1 MSEQQVERL
10 TVLLQRVQQNRQK
23 PRSGGAGRAIPTRMA
38 VQPVAANNVTVAN
51 KEVEAPR
58 PRRSTPP
65 LAPEPAPAP
74 AMASMP
80 AEPPPP
86 PPRRPAPGARP
97 SPMERAVAN
106 EIEREPPPPP
116 PPREAPAVSMR
127 QAPAPT
133 PVMDPQDI
141 VPRVIEPDPPRP
153 SARPIAQLVSKHA
166 PPVDATF
173 GAMLKRSLS
182 LRPH

>member
-10 TVLLQRVQQNRQK
+10 NALLHRVQQNRQK
-23 PRSGGAGRAIPTRMA
+23 PRATGRAVPTRMV
-38 VQPVAANNVTVAN
+38 VQQVAANTVTAP
-51 KEVEAPR
+51 KEVEPPR

-65 LAPEPAPAP
+65 MAPAP
-74 AMASMP
+74 TPPMASMP

-86 PPRRPAPGARP
+86 PPRRPAPAARP
-97 SPMERAVAN
+97 SPIERAVTN
-106 EIEREPPPPP
+106 ELEREPP
-116 PPREAPAVSMR
+116 PPREAPAVAMR
-127 QAPAPT
+127 NAPAPT
-133 PVMDPQDI
+133 PVMDPQEI